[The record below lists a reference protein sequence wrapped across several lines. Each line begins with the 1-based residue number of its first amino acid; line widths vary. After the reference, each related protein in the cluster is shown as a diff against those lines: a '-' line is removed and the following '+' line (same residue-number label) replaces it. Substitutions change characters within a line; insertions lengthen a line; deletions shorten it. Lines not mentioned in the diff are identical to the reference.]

1 MLLLIDE
8 MLGEHD
14 SMFKFQQRHGLEEAE
29 PDPGLFPEDSGFETA
44 ALLAPEALNAEL
56 LSSFNSSAY
65 LERMMVSKSD
75 NLVSLILPLTPRTA
89 RRPRSS
95 HVGKGAKF
103 LRGSRADR
111 QFPRKA
117 P

>member
-1 MLLLIDE
+1 MDKIYEALGDPTYEGDPTGMLLLIDE

-14 SMFKFQQRHGLEEAE
+14 SMFKLQQRYGLEEAE

-75 NLVSLILPLTPRTA
+75 TLMSLILPDPTY
-89 RRPRSS
+89 S
-95 HVGKGAKF
+95 
-103 LRGSRADR
+103 
-111 QFPRKA
+111 KA
-117 P
+117 AP